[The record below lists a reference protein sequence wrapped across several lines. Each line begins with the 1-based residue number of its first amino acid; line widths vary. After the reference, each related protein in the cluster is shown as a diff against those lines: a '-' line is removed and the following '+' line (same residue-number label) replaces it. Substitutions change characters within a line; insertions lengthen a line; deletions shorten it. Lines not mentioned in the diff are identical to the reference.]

1 MPRYEMP
8 LSHNGRLDQVPTA
21 PARVAMPARLLPGA
35 VTSQGGDEME

>member
-8 LSHNGRLDQVPTA
+8 LPHNGRLGQVPTA

-35 VTSQGGDEME
+35 VKNQGGDKME